1 MFKDK
6 MFRRSALVVAILLM
20 AFSARSIWSQDAASK
35 KDDAKK
41 DEAKQEA
48 PTSSVAPASVE
59 ITPNMLDVHV
69 GEKVKFSASAKDA
82 SGNAIDTKPSVWFAA
97 PFDLAGADESGEVTF
112 HAPGVVTVGAVI
124 AGKAGYATVNVG
136 SSKVTTIEIAS
147 PAYPI
152 VAGSSEKLT
161 VIARSVNGDPR
172 SDAAIKWMSEKPAIA
187 SVDAAGLVTGLAPGS
202 ATIKASSEGASG
214 SVTFQVV
221 RDAVRKLT
229 VKPATAEARTGDV
242 VHFSAAATD
251 AGGGHMKEPPVR
263 WSISGDGAAVYADGG
278 FVAEKAGTYV
288 VTASSGQHSASAS
301 VVVRPR
307 NVEREMEV
315 VAHVPMPDLQMSEEW
330 IIGHHAY
337 LATITDKLFT
347 YDIADPANPK
357 LLDTLQVDAR
367 LINDISTTPDEKIG
381 VFTREG
387 ASNRKNGIV
396 FLDTSDAAHLK
407 VLSEYTATV
416 SGGVH
421 SAYVDGHYVYITDD
435 ATGSL
440 RVIDFADV
448 KHPKEVARWQTENPT
463 VVTFETKMGSMTSG
477 RYLHDL
483 QVVDGLAYLAYW
495 RDGLVILDVGNGMA
509 GGSPENP
516 KLVSQYHFNHYE
528 LYGDGWLA
536 GTHSVFRYKNY
547 LFVGDEVFPAI
558 FELDNRDRIPVRAIC
573 HVMDVSDLK
582 HPREVAQY
590 EVPEG
595 GSHNFWAAN
604 DMLYEGYY
612 SGGARVLDISGE
624 LRGDLYRQGREIAR
638 FWTGDSKGFRP
649 NLPFTWGGQ
658 PCSVKCDSDLLN
670 SLMYFNDIHSG
681 LWITKLGAPK
691 FEGSTSSPAV
701 RKSEHTIH

>member
-1 MFKDK
+1 MFKHRAWV
-6 MFRRSALVVAILLM
+6 MATAVIALSASTV
-20 AFSARSIWSQDAASK
+20 SAQDAAK
-35 KDDAKK
+35 P
-41 DEAKQEA
+41 QEQA
-48 PTSSVAPASVE
+48 PTTSVAPASVE
-59 ITPNMLDVHV
+59 ITPKTLDVHV
-69 GEKVKFSASAKDA
+69 GEKVKFSAAAKDA
-82 SGNAIDTKPSVWFAA
+82 SGNPIDAKPSVWFAA

-112 HAPGVVTVGAVI
+112 HAPGIVTVGAVI
-124 AGKAGYATVNVG
+124 AGKAGYATVNVAN
-136 SSKVTTIEIAS
+136 SKVVSLEIEK
-147 PAYPI
+147 PAAI
-152 VAGSSEKLT
+152 VAGSAERLT
-161 VIARSVNGDPR
+161 ATPRTPNGEPR
-172 SDAAIKWMSEKPAIA
+172 MDAAIKWTSEKPSIA
-187 SVDAAGLVTGLAPGS
+187 SVDAAGLVRGVAPGS
-202 ATIKASSEGASG
+202 ATIKASSEGASAT
-214 SVTFQVV
+214 VTVQVL
-221 RDAVRKLT
+221 RDAVRKLK
-229 VKPATAEARTGDV
+229 VEPASTDARTGDV
-242 VHFSAAATD
+242 VHFGASATD
-251 AGGGHMKEPPVR
+251 ATGSSLKDPPVR
-263 WSISGDGAAVYADGG
+263 WSISGSGAAVYTDGA

-301 VVVRPR
+301 VRVRPR
-307 NVEREMEV
+307 NVEREVEV

-337 LATITDKLFT
+337 LATIADKLFV

-357 LLDTLQVDAR
+357 LLDTLKVDAR
-367 LINDISTTPDEKIG
+367 LINDVSTTPDEKIG

-396 FLDTSDAAHLK
+396 FLDTSDPAHLK

-421 SAYVDGHYVYITDD
+421 SAYVDSHYVYLTDD

-440 RVIDFADV
+440 RVIDFQDP
-448 KHPKEVARWQTENPT
+448 KHPKEVARWQAENPT
-463 VVTFETKMGSMTSG
+463 VISINTEMGSMTSG

-483 QVVDGLAYLAYW
+483 QVKDGLAYLAYW
-495 RDGLVILDVGNGMA
+495 RDGLIILDVGSGIA

-558 FELDNRDRIPVRAIC
+558 FHIEDRDRIPVRAIC
-573 HVMDVSDLK
+573 HVMDISDVK
-582 HPREVAQY
+582 HPKEVAQY

-638 FWTGDSKGFRP
+638 FWTGDSKGYRP

-681 LWITKLGAPK
+681 LWITKLSEPK
-691 FEGSTSSPAV
+691 FQGSTTAPPV
-701 RKSEHTIH
+701 RTSERTIH